1 MTLVPFIPSSKVLA
15 TDCYVMVAKLLLFSD
30 TATKINKKS
39 RKHKT
44 TGSLILKNPFSFHI
58 LPPFAFR
65 RGAGGER
72 LESFEVLEA
81 ILANFV
87 KSFTHNIR
95 LLNETIPRSVISCLT
110 CLQRY

>member
-1 MTLVPFIPSSKVLA
+1 
-15 TDCYVMVAKLLLFSD
+15 MVAKLLLFSD
-30 TATKINKKS
+30 TPTKINKKS

-44 TGSLILKNPFSFHI
+44 SGSLIPPKPPRPFP
-58 LPPFAFR
+58 LAQE
-65 RGAGGER
+65 RGKGER

-87 KSFTHNIR
+87 KSFTHDIR
-95 LLNETIPRSVISCLT
+95 LLNETIPRSAISCLT

>member
-1 MTLVPFIPSSKVLA
+1 MMLVSFIPSSKVLV
-15 TDCYVMVAKLLLFSD
+15 TELLCNGCKVTTFFRYS
-30 TATKINKKS
+30 NKNQQKKPKAQNF
-39 RKHKT
+39 RLTNTPKPPR
-44 TGSLILKNPFSFHI
+44 PFP
-58 LPPFAFR
+58 LAQE
-65 RGAGGER
+65 RGKGER

-87 KSFTHNIR
+87 KSFTHDIR

>member
-1 MTLVPFIPSSKVLA
+1 
-15 TDCYVMVAKLLLFSD
+15 MVAKLLLFSD
-30 TATKINKKS
+30 TATKINEKS

-44 TGSLILKNPFSFHI
+44 SGSLIPPNPPSP
-58 LPPFAFR
+58 LPPR
-65 RGAGGER
+65 PREGSGER

-87 KSFTHNIR
+87 KSFTHDIR

>member
-1 MTLVPFIPSSKVLA
+1 
-15 TDCYVMVAKLLLFSD
+15 MVAKLLLFSD
-30 TATKINKKS
+30 TPTKINKKS

-44 TGSLILKNPFSFHI
+44 SGSLIPPTPPSP
-58 LPPFAFR
+58 LPPR
-65 RGAGGER
+65 PREGAGER

-87 KSFTHNIR
+87 KSFTHDIR